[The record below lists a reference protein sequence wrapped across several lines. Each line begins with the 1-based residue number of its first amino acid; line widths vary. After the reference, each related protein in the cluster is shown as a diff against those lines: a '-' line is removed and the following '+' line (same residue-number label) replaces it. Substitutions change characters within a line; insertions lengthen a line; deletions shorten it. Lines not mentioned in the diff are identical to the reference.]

1 MMAKP
6 QKLIDAKT
14 ASPETASGLKTTAAV
29 LIESGKTLLV
39 ERQPQSKEEEAVSA
53 GMYLYT
59 DDSWSLR
66 YFQDGDLHCLEREL
80 FG

>member
-1 MMAKP
+1 MPKP
-6 QKLIDAKT
+6 KAVTRRKKTSSKPAARSKT
-14 ASPETASGLKTTAAV
+14 APAV
-29 LIESGKTLLV
+29 LSKSGSQLV
-39 ERQPQSKEEEAVSA
+39 VDKQPQSKEQAAVAA